1 MSLVDS
7 NWLEKNLNKVKII
20 DCSWH
25 MPHTKREGLEEYNKE
40 HIPNAIFFDLDKNSK
55 IDTDLPHML
64 TDINSWELIMNSMGI
79 SNEDEIVIYII
90 NKNNKSMNLDTE
102 RFIEIEAIGKTFT
115 DIHTDKTYKWS
126 GKIQIKNNSSLIL
139 TNK

>member
-1 MSLVDS
+1 MSLVETD
-7 NWLEKNLNKVKII
+7 WLEKNITSVKII

-25 MPHTKREGLEEYNKE
+25 MPQTKRSGLEEYKNQ
-40 HIPNAIFFDLDKNSK
+40 HIPNSIFFDLDANSK
-55 IDTDLPHML
+55 KEINLPHML
-64 TDINSWELIMNSMGI
+64 VNQSDWGKIVSKMGI
-79 SNEDEIVIYII
+79 NNEDEIVIYII

>member
-1 MSLVDS
+1 MQNYLKT
-7 NWLEKNLNKVKII
+7 LLNF
-20 DCSWH
+20 
-25 MPHTKREGLEEYNKE
+25 R
-40 HIPNAIFFDLDKNSK
+40 KNSK
-55 IDTDLPHML
+55 AIHKGETLHYAPK
-64 TDINSWELIMNSMGI
+64 EGI
-79 SNEDEIVIYII
+79 YLLSRKYEDEIVIYII